1 MSYINIIMP
10 LSEFYPYIQ
19 HEIEKYQIEMAIE
32 YFDSDHKIQMKIAT
46 PDNLQEQLSQY
57 DHPNLGFYFLDQAQ
71 YISKDKIYKD
81 EYCIYAIAGKGG
93 RETEDTLEKISL
105 RIISKTPDKNI
116 KSFFNA
122 IKRKLNNDENFGKGV
137 QGGSRFHDQHFYL
150 KSWVGHK
157 VFKSDLYNE
166 KSPLIT
172 PK

>member
-1 MSYINIIMP
+1 ML

-19 HEIEKYQIEMAIE
+19 HELKKYQIEMAIE

-71 YISKDKIYKD
+71 NISKDKIYKD
-81 EYCIYAIAGKGG
+81 EYCIYAIAGEGG

-116 KSFFNA
+116 KSFFSA
-122 IKRKLNNDENFGKGV
+122 IKRKWRIQAASATV
-137 QGGSRFHDQHFYL
+137 
-150 KSWVGHK
+150 
-157 VFKSDLYNE
+157 
-166 KSPLIT
+166 
-172 PK
+172 